1 MPRLA
6 RLDAPGVLH
15 HIMIRGI
22 ERRAIFRS
30 DQDRR
35 DFLKRLAVLL
45 PESQTQCYAW
55 VLMKNHVHLLLR
67 SGVTGISQLMRR
79 LLTGYAVYF
88 NRRYRRHGQLF
99 QNRFKSIICQEHV
112 YFKELVRYIHLNPV
126 RAKVVGDIGSLNGY
140 PFCGHSALMGKQK
153 RPWQQ
158 NDYVL
163 SYFGKSVSDARKS
176 YLEYAKSGFA
186 QGRRPELTGGGLI
199 KGLGGWKAV
208 RKIRLKGQ
216 DRVKSDARILGDSD
230 FVTKMLEEANEKL
243 DRHYE
248 LKSRGYDLAKVEERV
263 AEIFGIERDVI
274 YSRGRRQQQMQAR
287 SLFCHWAV
295 DELGMSRTEIAR
307 CLGMTQPGVGYAVNR
322 GAQIAQSMN
331 YKLIE

>member
-1 MPRLA
+1 
-6 RLDAPGVLH
+6 
-15 HIMIRGI
+15 MIRGI

-67 SGVTGISQLMRR
+67 SGVSGISQLMRR

-99 QNRFKSIICQEHV
+99 QNRFKSIICQEDV

-126 RAKVVGDIGSLNGY
+126 RAKVVGDIGSLNRY

-230 FVTKMLEEANEKL
+230 FVTRILEEANEKL

-248 LKSRGYDLAKVEERV
+248 LKSHGYDLTKVEERV
-263 AEIFGIERDVI
+263 MEIFGIKRDVI
-274 YSRGRRQQQMQAR
+274 YSSGRRQQQMQAR

>member
-6 RLDAPGVLH
+6 RLDAPGALH

-67 SGVTGISQLMRR
+67 SGVSGISQLMRR

-99 QNRFKSIICQEHV
+99 QNRFKSIICQEDV

-163 SYFGKSVSDARKS
+163 SYFGKSVSDARKR
-176 YLEYAKSGFA
+176 YLEYVQSGFN

-199 KGLGGWKAV
+199 KGLGGWKVV

-216 DRVKSDARILGDSD
+216 DRVKSDVRILGDSD
-230 FVTKMLEEANEKL
+230 FVTRILEEANEKL

-248 LKSRGYDLAKVEERV
+248 LKSRGYDLTKVEERV
-263 AEIFGIERDVI
+263 MEIFGIKRDVI
-274 YSRGRRQQQMQAR
+274 YSSGRRQQQMQAR

>member
-22 ERRAIFRS
+22 ERRVIFRS

-67 SGVTGISQLMRR
+67 SGVSGISQLMRR

-99 QNRFKSIICQEHV
+99 QNRFKSIICQEEV

-126 RAKVVGDIGSLNGY
+126 RAKVVGDIGTLNRY